1 MARHIRKPK
10 GQRNWIAFI
19 RVPDD
24 VRHIIGKTQLKK
36 SLKTGDEKEAMR
48 RAIPVVAQ
56 WEALFDKAR
65 TSPAVSLAEKL
76 DELKRVY
83 ADVKAAEAAAH
94 TDESWLD
101 LQESL
106 GGLESEIEELVRK
119 ASATE
124 DTAAMAYKLITGE
137 LLLIPEILPEYL
149 EVTPGTTATKAAK
162 KLAIERFSPAVDNIA
177 QNISRR
183 AVLDYARG
191 LQSSGLGVTTVRRH
205 MAFLSGFWMFLR
217 DDNGLFGDQGNPF
230 SRVPLRDGRSRAEA
244 RKAARRAFTHEEL
257 QRLSAALQS
266 RSNDPSWRQVYH
278 LFLVAV
284 HSGMRIEEIARLKTS
299 DVEDNCFSIRE
310 AKSSA
315 GIRKVPIHG
324 DIRAVVSELVS
335 NATAEGF
342 LFDTPESAGRRGL
355 RMGSMFSQLKTEL
368 GFGPELTFH
377 SLRKSF
383 ASELEAMAVPEITAA
398 RLLGHEVKSLSY
410 GIYSSGTP
418 LRQLR
423 EAVDR
428 LKFGLF

>member
-1 MARHIRKPK
+1 MPRHIRKPK
-10 GQRNWIAFI
+10 GQSNWIAFI

-36 SLKTGDEKEAMR
+36 SLKTGDEREAQR
-48 RAIPVVAQ
+48 RAVPIVAQ
-56 WEALFDKAR
+56 WEALFEKAR
-65 TSPAVSLAEKL
+65 ANPAVTLAEKL
-76 DELKRVY
+76 DELKKIY
-83 ADVKAAEAAAH
+83 AEVKAVEKTAH
-94 TDESWLD
+94 SDQSWLD

-106 GGLESEIEELVRK
+106 GGLEGEIEELVRK
-119 ASATE
+119 ASSTE
-124 DTAAMAYKLITGE
+124 DTAAIAYKLITGE
-137 LLLIPEILPEYL
+137 LLLIPEVLPEYL
-149 EVTPGTTATKAAK
+149 EWTTGTPATKDAK

-177 QNISRR
+177 QNINRR
-183 AVLDYARG
+183 AVLEYARG
-191 LQSSGLGVTTVRRH
+191 LQSQGLGVSTVRRH
-205 MAFLSGFWMFLR
+205 MAFLSGFWMYLWNYR
-217 DDNGLFGDQGNPF
+217 GLFKDQGNPF
-230 SRVPLRDGRSRAEA
+230 SRVPLRDGRSLAET

-257 QRLSAALQS
+257 QRLSTALRQ
-266 RSNDPSWRQVYH
+266 RSNDPSWRQIYH

-299 DVEDNCFSIRE
+299 DVENNCFNIRE

-324 DIRAVVSELVS
+324 DIRAVVSELVN
-335 NATAEGF
+335 NANADGY
-342 LFDTPESAGRRGL
+342 LFDAPESAGRRGI

-368 GFGPELTFH
+368 GFGLELTFH

-383 ASELEAMAVPEITAA
+383 ASELEAMAVPEIIAA
-398 RLLGHEVKSLSY
+398 RLLGHEVRSLSY